1 MRYIVGVRHG
11 ECRKQEMVSFMK
23 SVLIGG
29 IAAIVIAIAAGAVL
43 NSMNPTAGQKYSTS
57 STRLN

>member
-1 MRYIVGVRHG
+1 
-11 ECRKQEMVSFMK
+11 MK

-43 NSMNPTAGQKYSTS
+43 YSVNPTSGHKYSTENA
-57 STRLN
+57 RID